1 MTKKRKNPKTKRKN
15 ARNAARK
22 KAAPVVVVTTPTASA
37 APVVVAAPPPPKKK
51 REKSQFP
58 MIRAKKGTRLTDDQR
73 AQNYYNFLRR
83 IGGYDYGSRGN
94 KSSKTSQK
102 KVTIKLSNGKGK
114 RPTTYR
120 YDRVNKKWY
129 KKVKKVVYQEKPL
142 EFAPRGLTRRAIRP
156 T

>member
-1 MTKKRKNPKTKRKN
+1 MAKKRKNPKTKRKN

-94 KSSKTSQK
+94 KS
-102 KVTIKLSNGKGK
+102 
-114 RPTTYR
+114 
-120 YDRVNKKWY
+120 
-129 KKVKKVVYQEKPL
+129 YQEKPL